1 MAIVISGVNNN
12 DKITASDGTIDLL
25 SGVNYAGI
33 ITAPAF
39 TTPGNLTAGHLNI
52 GSGIQLGNAGII
64 TATTLVGN
72 VQGNINHTSNLLLQ
86 ISGSEKFRVG
96 TSGQLGI
103 GGANY
108 GSSGQVLTSGGS
120 GSAATWSTVSGTT
133 INNNAD
139 NRVITGSGTANT
151 LNAESTLTWSG
162 VLLDLFQNTTAE
174 TGLKIR
180 NSEGSCLIRTND
192 DKTFVDT
199 DELIIR
205 NEASTERLRI
215 DSSGLNVTGVVTA
228 TSFSGDGSALTGT
241 GVGSNASVN
250 TSGIITATAFVG
262 DFAPRNMIINGAMQ
276 INQRLSGTLTI
287 NSSSSQYP
295 CDRWVSRGEGG
306 SKTFTIEKTSI
317 ASSGRGIRN
326 ALKVTS
332 SQSASVGSSDI
343 FNVRQMIEG
352 YNIQRLNLGEAGCAS
367 MALSFTAY
375 SSVAGTHSGAIQNSA
390 QNRSYPF
397 TYTLVANT
405 WTDVKIT
412 IPPIT
417 SGSFNE
423 ADGVGLRVV
432 FDLGCGNNFRGTAN
446 QWNSAQDEGATGA
459 VRILETNG
467 ATWYVTKVQ
476 LEEGAVATKYEKK
489 LVGEEIRNC
498 MRYYQRDLNRRAYWG
513 SGNVSGRYFPVHF
526 ITEMRA
532 TPSISFH
539 STSLDSG
546 SASAHSATRQGY
558 NFNMSGSGRFYEW
571 AHVAT
576 AEI

>member
-1 MAIVISGVNNN
+1 MSVQVKGS
-12 DKITASDGTIDLL
+12 GTIGGLDEGLVV
-25 SGVNYAGI
+25 SGIVTSSTQINVGSNIKLGSAGVV
-33 ITAPAF
+33 TATSFSGSGA
-39 TTPGNLTAGHLNI
+39 NLTSLPA
-52 GSGIQLGNAGII
+52 Q
-64 TATTLVGN
+64 AT
-72 VQGNINHTSNLLLQ
+72 I
-86 ISGSEKFRVG
+86 
-96 TSGQLGI
+96 
-103 GGANY
+103 A
-108 GSSGQVLTSGGS
+108 
-120 GSAATWSTVSGTT
+120 
-133 INNNAD
+133 NNAD
-139 NRVITGSGTANT
+139 NRVITGGSGVNLNGEANLT
-151 LNAESTLTWSG
+151 FDGSTLAVTGAITGSS
-162 VLLDLFQNTTAE
+162 VLTL
-174 TGLKIR
+174 TGEL
-180 NSEGSCLIRTND
+180 NLTGGSAATRYIDAFVGEAGTFALRGTN
-192 DKTFVDT
+192 
-199 DELIIR
+199 
-205 NEASTERLRI
+205 NA
-215 DSSGLNVTGVVTA
+215 DSSGHQVMMEMRRNAGVHLNYSGSTKLETTNTGAVVTGILTA
-228 TSFSGDGSALTGT
+228 TSFRGDASQMTGAGLGTDGSA
-241 GVGSNASVN
+241 N
-250 TSGIITATAFVG
+250 TSGIITATALVG

-276 INQRLSGTLTI
+276 INQRGSGTLTV

-317 ASSGRGIRN
+317 ASSGQGIRN

-332 SQSASVGSSDI
+332 SQAASVGSSDI

-526 ITEMRA
+526 IIEMRA

-546 SASAHSATRQGY
+546 SASAHSASRQGY

>member
-1 MAIVISGVNNN
+1 MTVIRPNSISGVTS
-12 DKITASDGTIDLL
+12 ITAHGGDITYFKSDGTRGNQFTHNV
-25 SGVNYAGI
+25 SSTGV
-33 ITAPAF
+33 ITATKFVGPIE
-39 TTPGNLTAGHLNI
+39 GNLSNGTINAASATITGNLNVGGVLTYEDVTNVDSIGIVTARLGINLVGNDLNV
-52 GSGIQLGNAGII
+52 GSNIKIGNASGII
-64 TATTLVGN
+64 TAT
-72 VQGNINHTSNLLLQ
+72 S
-86 ISGSEKFRVG
+86 FRGDASQMTGAGLG
-96 TSGQLGI
+96 T
-103 GGANY
+103 
-108 GSSGQVLTSGGS
+108 
-120 GSAATWSTVSGTT
+120 
-133 INNNAD
+133 
-139 NRVITGSGTANT
+139 
-151 LNAESTLTWSG
+151 
-162 VLLDLFQNTTAE
+162 
-174 TGLKIR
+174 
-180 NSEGSCLIRTND
+180 
-192 DKTFVDT
+192 
-199 DELIIR
+199 
-205 NEASTERLRI
+205 
-215 DSSGLNVTGVVTA
+215 
-228 TSFSGDGSALTGT
+228 DGSA
-241 GVGSNASVN
+241 N
-250 TSGIITATAFVG
+250 TSGIITATALVG
-262 DFAPRNMIINGAMQ
+262 DFAPRNMLINGAMQ
-276 INQRLSGTLTI
+276 INQRGSGTLTI

-317 ASSGRGIRN
+317 ASSGQGIRN

-332 SQSASVGSSDI
+332 SQAASVGSSDI

-476 LEEGAVATKYEKK
+476 LEEGTVATKFEKK
-489 LVGEEIRNC
+489 LVSEELRNC
-498 MRYYQRDLNRRAYWG
+498 RRYYYQPLTSNNYIYGGRWG
-513 SGNVSGRYFPVHF
+513 NNSTNTEVYYPVQ
-526 ITEMRA
+526 MRA
-532 TPSISFH
+532 TPTIGGTARRTGG
-539 STSLDSG
+539 TSYVGRDYFNYAVG
-546 SASAHSATRQGY
+546 NDDNWWENFTASA
-558 NFNMSGSGRFYEW
+558 EL
-571 AHVAT
+571 
-576 AEI
+576 

>member
-1 MAIVISGVNNN
+1 MTVIRPNSISGVTS
-12 DKITASDGTIDLL
+12 ITAHGGDITYFKSDGTRGNQFTHNV
-25 SGVNYAGI
+25 SSTGV
-33 ITAPAF
+33 ITATKFVGPIE
-39 TTPGNLTAGHLNI
+39 GNLSNGTINAASATITGNLNVGGVLTYEDVTNVDSIGIVTARLGINLVGNDLNV
-52 GSGIQLGNAGII
+52 GSNIKIGNASGII
-64 TATTLVGN
+64 TAT
-72 VQGNINHTSNLLLQ
+72 S
-86 ISGSEKFRVG
+86 FRGDASQMTGAGLG
-96 TSGQLGI
+96 T
-103 GGANY
+103 
-108 GSSGQVLTSGGS
+108 
-120 GSAATWSTVSGTT
+120 
-133 INNNAD
+133 
-139 NRVITGSGTANT
+139 
-151 LNAESTLTWSG
+151 
-162 VLLDLFQNTTAE
+162 
-174 TGLKIR
+174 
-180 NSEGSCLIRTND
+180 
-192 DKTFVDT
+192 
-199 DELIIR
+199 
-205 NEASTERLRI
+205 
-215 DSSGLNVTGVVTA
+215 
-228 TSFSGDGSALTGT
+228 DGSA
-241 GVGSNASVN
+241 N
-250 TSGIITATAFVG
+250 TSGIITATALVG
-262 DFAPRNMIINGAMQ
+262 DFAPRNMLINGAMQ
-276 INQRLSGTLTI
+276 INQRGSGTLTI

-317 ASSGRGIRN
+317 ASSGQGIRN

-332 SQSASVGSSDI
+332 SQAASVGSSDI

-526 ITEMRA
+526 IIEMRA

-546 SASAHSATRQGY
+546 SASAHSASRQGY

-571 AHVAT
+571 AHIAT

>member
-1 MAIVISGVNNN
+1 MTVIRPNSISGVTS
-12 DKITASDGTIDLL
+12 ITAHGGDITYFKSDGTRGNQFTHNV
-25 SGVNYAGI
+25 SSTGV
-33 ITAPAF
+33 ITATKFVGPIE
-39 TTPGNLTAGHLNI
+39 GNLSNGTINAASATITGNLNVGGVLTYEDVTNVDSIGIVTARLGINLVGNDLNV
-52 GSGIQLGNAGII
+52 GSNIKIGNASGII
-64 TATTLVGN
+64 TAT
-72 VQGNINHTSNLLLQ
+72 S
-86 ISGSEKFRVG
+86 FRGDASQMTGAGLG
-96 TSGQLGI
+96 T
-103 GGANY
+103 
-108 GSSGQVLTSGGS
+108 
-120 GSAATWSTVSGTT
+120 
-133 INNNAD
+133 
-139 NRVITGSGTANT
+139 
-151 LNAESTLTWSG
+151 
-162 VLLDLFQNTTAE
+162 
-174 TGLKIR
+174 
-180 NSEGSCLIRTND
+180 
-192 DKTFVDT
+192 
-199 DELIIR
+199 
-205 NEASTERLRI
+205 
-215 DSSGLNVTGVVTA
+215 
-228 TSFSGDGSALTGT
+228 DGSA
-241 GVGSNASVN
+241 N
-250 TSGIITATAFVG
+250 TSGIITATALVG
-262 DFAPRNMIINGAMQ
+262 DFAPRNMLINGAMQ
-276 INQRLSGTLTI
+276 INQRGSGTLTI

-317 ASSGRGIRN
+317 ASSGQGIRN

-332 SQSASVGSSDI
+332 SQAASVGSSDI

-423 ADGVGLRVV
+423 AEGVGLRVV
-432 FDLGCGNNFRGTAN
+432 FDMGCGNNFRGTAN

-498 MRYYQRDLNRRAYWG
+498 MRYYQQDINRRAYWG

-571 AHVAT
+571 AHIAT
-576 AEI
+576 AAVSYTHLTLPTKRIV